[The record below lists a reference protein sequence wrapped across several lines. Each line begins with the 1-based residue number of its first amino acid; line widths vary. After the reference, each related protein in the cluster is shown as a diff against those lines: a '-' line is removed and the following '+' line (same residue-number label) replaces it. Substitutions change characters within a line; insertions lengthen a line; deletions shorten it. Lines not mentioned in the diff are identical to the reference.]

1 MLDNINCANEPTV
14 AVDAVLCYQGNS
26 CVGISPDISRSMR
39 PLKIA
44 AHPVRLKILLAIG
57 KDEVCVQDI
66 AAKIGIEATNASKHL
81 ALLFDNGVVASRRDA
96 NRIYYR
102 VSDVV
107 IQNVIEST
115 QCSRMEVYYPD

>member
-1 MLDNINCANEPTV
+1 M
-14 AVDAVLCYQGNS
+14 
-26 CVGISPDISRSMR
+26 
-39 PLKIA
+39 
-44 AHPVRLKILLAIG
+44 
-57 KDEVCVQDI
+57 QDI

-107 IQNVIEST
+107 IQKVIELVCDMALPSSSAKRIYLSWENSAPSSLGLVAT
-115 QCSRMEVYYPD
+115 ARSAL